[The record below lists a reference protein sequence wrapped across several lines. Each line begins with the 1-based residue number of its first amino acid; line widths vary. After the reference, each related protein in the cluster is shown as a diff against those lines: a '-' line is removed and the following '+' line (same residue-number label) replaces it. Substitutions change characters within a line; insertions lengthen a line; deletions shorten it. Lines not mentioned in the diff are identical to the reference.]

1 MWMAGAISR
10 RGNKFAQSLLAFA
23 LSAALIA
30 APPMAQAQDNP
41 PARTAPA
48 TDAEASAA
56 EAAAGESFS
65 RDELEKLLAPI
76 ALYPDPLLAQMLPA
90 SAYPVQIVQAQRW
103 LDKNKALVAKNDYSG
118 IDNQN
123 WDPAVKA
130 LARFPGVIKLMSAD
144 LDWTTDLGDAEV
156 NQPQDVAEVIQD
168 LRAKAEAAGTLKT
181 TDQQTV
187 ERVEASAPPGAGA
200 PQGSTAPQAAASYIS
215 IQPTDPSTV
224 YVPTY
229 DPAAVYQPYTGI
241 APLLGFGAGI
251 AVGALWNNNY
261 WNWGTGA
268 IYPPN
273 WAGYSG
279 WNGGVNNGNVN
290 IGNNVN
296 VGNNVKPWRP
306 NGDYRPGM
314 GSKPGIGANRPGGVG
329 RPGRPGGVGGAGR
342 PGGIGGPGGAG
353 GVGRPGGPGG
363 IGGAGRPG
371 GPGGIGGAGR
381 PGGPGGIG
389 GAGRPGGPGGVGGA
403 GRPGGPG
410 GVGGA
415 GRPGGGQ
422 AANRPAGRPGGGAR
436 PAARPANRPAGRP
449 NISRPG
455 SSAMGGMR
463 MGGANAAFANRGA
476 FSRGGMQGGF
486 GGGRGGGFGGGR
498 GGGGFGG
505 GGFGGGGRGGGF
517 GGGGRGG
524 GGRGG
529 GGRRSD
535 MRLKHDIVLLGRLD
549 DGLGYYRFVY
559 NGGRIAYVGVMA
571 QEVRTVMPKAV
582 TRGPDGYMRVSYDRL
597 GLPFET
603 YDQWVAS
610 GAHLPGAKPAAH

>member
-1 MWMAGAISR
+1 
-10 RGNKFAQSLLAFA
+10 
-23 LSAALIA
+23 
-30 APPMAQAQDNP
+30 
-41 PARTAPA
+41 
-48 TDAEASAA
+48 
-56 EAAAGESFS
+56 
-65 RDELEKLLAPI
+65 
-76 ALYPDPLLAQMLPA
+76 MLPA

-103 LDKNKALVAKNDYSG
+103 LDKDKALVAKNDYSS

-130 LARFPGVIKLMSAD
+130 LARFPEVIKTMSAD

-181 TDQQTV
+181 TDQQTI

-200 PQGSTAPQAAASYIS
+200 PQGSTTPQAAASYIS

-229 DPAAVYQPYTGI
+229 DPSAVYQPYSGV

-268 IYPPN
+268 IYPPT

-279 WNGGVNNGNVN
+279 WSGAINNGNVN
-290 IGNNVN
+290 IGNTVR
-296 VGNNVKPWRP
+296 PWRP

-314 GSKPGIGANRPGGVG
+314 GSKPGIGANRPGGGG
-329 RPGRPGGVGGAGR
+329 RPGRLGGVGGAGRPGGVGGPGGIGGAGR
-342 PGGIGGPGGAG
+342 PGGIGGPGG
-353 GVGRPGGPGG
+353 V
-363 IGGAGRPG
+363 
-371 GPGGIGGAGR
+371 GGAGR

-389 GAGRPGGPGGVGGA
+389 GAGRPGGPGGVGG
-403 GRPGGPG
+403 P
-410 GVGGA
+410 

-422 AANRPAGRPGGGAR
+422 AANRPATRPAGRPGGGGGAR
-436 PAARPANRPAGRP
+436 PAARPVGRPAGRP
-449 NISRPG
+449 SMSRPG

-463 MGGANAAFANRGA
+463 MGGANAAFASRGA
-476 FSRGGMQGGF
+476 FSRGGMQ
-486 GGGRGGGFGGGR
+486 
-498 GGGGFGG
+498 

-524 GGRGG
+524 GGFGGGGRRGGGGRGG

-535 MRLKHDIVLLGRLD
+535 IRLKHDIVLLGRLD

-559 NGGRIAYVGVMA
+559 NGGHTAYVGVMA
-571 QEVRTVMPKAV
+571 QEVRTLMPEAV
-582 TRGPDGYMRVSYDRL
+582 TLGPDGYMRVSYDRL

-603 YDQWVAS
+603 YDQWLAR
-610 GAHLPGAKPAAH
+610 GAHLPSVKPAAH